1 MLRALGRRAPDLR
14 VQIRSAA
21 PARLFLA
28 AMPIPLE
35 IAHQV
40 NDVGVVQSD
49 ALTLDGAATLRSY
62 AEFQQGRDAI
72 IDAEVESIRRDGVDL
87 IFGDIPPM
95 ASAVGRRAGVP
106 SVAMGNFDW
115 EWIYGEWADE
125 APEAAHVIDSI
136 RTDYGATDLL
146 LRLPC
151 HDEMLAFPRRVDV
164 PLVGRRAAL
173 DRDEARRRAG
183 IPKEARAVLLS
194 FGGMGLGE
202 ADLARLARDRDHH
215 YLTVGD
221 IKVVRGTHLEEWELQ
236 ARGLLYEDL
245 VGAVDVVVTKPG
257 YGIVSEC
264 AVNRSAMLYTRR
276 GAFREYP
283 ILVRE
288 MQKYFP
294 AAYVDSSDLRRGE
307 LVEPLRELAAL
318 PWPESPPSTDGAEV
332 VAGRVLDILE
342 RSIDVRAVV
351 R

>member
-21 PARLFLA
+21 PVRLFLA

-35 IAHQV
+35 IARRV

-49 ALTLDGAATLRSY
+49 GLTLDGGATLRRY
-62 AEFQQGRDAI
+62 AEFSKGREAI
-72 IDAEVESIRRDGVDL
+72 IDAEAESIRRDRVDL
-87 IFGDIPPM
+87 IFGDIPPL
-95 ASAVGRRAGVP
+95 ASAVGGRAGVP

-115 EWIYGEWADE
+115 EWIYGEWAGE

-136 RTDYGATDLL
+136 REDYAATDLL
-146 LRLPC
+146 LRLPF
-151 HDEMLAFPRRVDV
+151 HDEMRAFPRQEDV

-183 IPKEARAVLLS
+183 IPEKVRAVLLS

-202 ADLARLARDRDHH
+202 ADLRRLARDRDHH
-215 YLTVGD
+215 YVTVGAT
-221 IKVVRGTHLEEWELQ
+221 KVVGGTHLEEWELQ

-264 AVNRSAMLYTRR
+264 AVNRCAMLYTRR
-276 GAFREYP
+276 GTFREYP
-283 ILVRE
+283 ILVEE
-288 MQKYFP
+288 MQDYFP
-294 AAYVDSSDLRRGE
+294 AEYVDPDDLRKGE
-307 LVEPLRELAAL
+307 LLEPLRRLAAR
-318 PWPESPPSTDGAEV
+318 PWPESPPPIDGAEA
-332 VAGRVLDILE
+332 VAARVLEMLE
-342 RSIDVRAVV
+342 R
-351 R
+351 